1 MSQTNLFTKANMPD
15 VVYFDLQSTNV
26 SNNSVNPPLP
36 LRFVES
42 RDAPIIQNSGDY
54 YMNINRFS
62 LDTYNLPVLLVE
74 PDLAD
79 PFDPQRSIH
88 KVAIMTDSANL
99 KLDTPTVVD
108 RLRFNTSTPSE
119 LAKQYGYCV
128 SMSNDG
134 NIIAIGAPASSYQY
148 IDFTTGVLTT
158 VLLRG
163 RTYIGVKN
171 TDSAGYSVTEIEIS
185 YTGQLRFGTSV
196 SLSGDGTVLVIGT
209 GGVASATLVPEA
221 TEYAIYN
228 VQSGTIKWFDKYS
241 SESTA
246 ENYASSVFSA
256 INYDGSII
264 ALGYPNYTPTS
275 GGTVYGRYELIR
287 YNKSAGTK
295 SQLLSVNNTTSLR
308 AGTALALSGSGAIL
322 AVTTNTGS
330 GGGTVDV
337 RFTTNDWTSQTLVST
352 GTIAKGFFG
361 TSLSMSLD
369 GLFFVVGAPT
379 EATNGVVQAF
389 TLNTSGA
396 GTITSATVL
405 SPASPVNTGSSAFGT
420 SVALSG
426 DGLTLQVGAVAY
438 NGAQG
443 AVQSFTFAGG
453 SFTFRAQSTGFAPS
467 VYYGASLAN
476 GADGNLFI
484 VGAPS
489 DSYGHAQV
497 RALIYTSNT
506 TLPSNL
512 VNVASVVNV
521 HWLPDNL
528 TPTPSRTELNGRN
541 TAQFRYYYCNSYNN
555 FIDRVNVALREA
567 YVENFTRLWDSW
579 ISTLPVTSNNTF
591 IKAEFLNV
599 VARNFPNPP
608 FLDWNTSS
616 LDATMYLNTLFSV
629 VGNYY
634 QPARTWN
641 IVSTNRV
648 SQTAQALPFHF
659 KVAMN
664 ASLYALFNSFPAV
677 ETVINN
683 EKFFILSMPEQVP
696 TLRDFATVPIKSLS
710 LVPDY
715 NFLYPYYNASANE
728 FTIPYPSGSVPTY
741 SLEDYMIVFK
751 QELSTID
758 TWCPINAIVFTSN
771 TLPIVINQFSAVTT
785 IGAEATPSAKG
796 NEFALIITDLASNQQ
811 GFRPN
816 VLYTPSAEFR
826 RIDLTGNLP
835 IRVIDIN
842 VFWRSKTGQLL
853 PFYLGSGGS
862 ASLKIMF
869 DKKIK
874 GEKQKI
880 QFDELKVK

>member
-26 SNNSVNPPLP
+26 ANNSTNPQLP

-62 LDTYNLPVLLVE
+62 LDTYNLPVLVVE
-74 PDLAD
+74 PDLTD

-99 KLDTPTVVD
+99 KLDTPTVTD
-108 RLRFNTSTPSE
+108 RLRFNTSTPSA
-119 LAKQYGYCV
+119 LVKQYGYCV
-128 SMSNDG
+128 AMSNDG

-148 IDFTTGVLTT
+148 LSSSGLQT
-158 VLLRG
+158 VANRG

-171 TDSAGYSVTEIEIS
+171 TDSAGYSVTEIEIT
-185 YTGQLRFGTSV
+185 YTGALRFGTSV
-196 SLSGDGTVLVIGT
+196 ALSGDGSVLVIGT
-209 GGVASATLVPEA
+209 GGTAVSGVPVAS
-221 TEYAIYN
+221 EYAVYD
-228 VQSGTIKWFDKYS
+228 VATATIRWFDKYS

-246 ENYASSVFSA
+246 EAYASSVYSA
-256 INYDGSII
+256 LNFDGTII
-264 ALGYPNYTPTS
+264 ALGYPDYTPTV

-287 YNKSAGTK
+287 YNKTAGTK
-295 SQLLSVNNTTSLR
+295 TQIISVNNTTTLKS
-308 AGTALALSGSGAIL
+308 GTALALSGDGAIL
-322 AVTTNTGS
+322 AVTTNTS
-330 GGGTVDV
+330 SAGGVVSVSYTS
-337 RFTTNDWTSQTLVST
+337 NDWTSQSTITT
-352 GTIAKGFFG
+352 GTVAKGFFG
-361 TSLSMSLD
+361 FSLSMSLS
-369 GLFFVVGAPT
+369 GLFIVVGAPT

-389 TLNTSGA
+389 TISVSA
-396 GTITSATVL
+396 GTITSTTVL
-405 SPASPVNTGSSAFGT
+405 SPSSPVNTGSSAFGT
-420 SVALSG
+420 SVALST
-426 DGLTLQVGAVAY
+426 DGLTLQVGAPAHSG
-438 NGAQG
+438 NRG
-443 AVQSFTFAGG
+443 AVQNFTFASG
-453 SFTFRAQSTGFAPS
+453 SFTLRAQSTGFES
-467 VYYGASLAN
+467 GVFYGASLNN
-476 GADGNLFI
+476 GADGNLYI

-489 DSYGHAQV
+489 DDYGHAQV
-497 RALIYTSNT
+497 RALIYTSIT

-528 TPTPSRTELNGRN
+528 TPVPSRSELNGRN

-567 YVENFTRLWDSW
+567 YVENFTRLWNSW
-579 ISTLPVTSNNTF
+579 ISTLPASANTTF
-591 IKAEFLNV
+591 IQAEFLNV
-599 VARNFPNPP
+599 VARNFPTPP

-616 LDATMYLNTLFSV
+616 IDATMYLNTLFSV

-641 IVSTNRV
+641 ISGTNRV
-648 SQTAQALPFHF
+648 SATAQALPFHF

-664 ASLYALFNSFPAV
+664 ASLYSLFNSFPAV

-696 TLRDFATVPIKSLS
+696 TLRDFATVPVKSLS

-715 NFLYPYYNASANE
+715 TFLYPYYTASTNE
-728 FTIPYPSGSVPTY
+728 FVIPYPAGSVASY

-758 TWCPINAIVFTSN
+758 TWCPVNAIVFTSN
-771 TLPIVINQFSAVTT
+771 TLPIVINQFSAVST
-785 IGAEATPSAKG
+785 IGSEATPSAKG

>member
-1 MSQTNLFTKANMPD
+1 
-15 VVYFDLQSTNV
+15 
-26 SNNSVNPPLP
+26 
-36 LRFVES
+36 
-42 RDAPIIQNSGDY
+42 
-54 YMNINRFS
+54 
-62 LDTYNLPVLLVE
+62 
-74 PDLAD
+74 
-79 PFDPQRSIH
+79 
-88 KVAIMTDSANL
+88 
-99 KLDTPTVVD
+99 
-108 RLRFNTSTPSE
+108 
-119 LAKQYGYCV
+119 
-128 SMSNDG
+128 MSNDG
-134 NIIAIGAPASSYQY
+134 NVIAIGAPTSSWTY
-148 IDFTTGVLTT
+148 ISSAGLQTATN
-158 VLLRG
+158 RG

-171 TDSAGYSVTEIEIS
+171 TDSAGYSITEIEIS
-185 YTGQLRFGTSV
+185 YTGALKFGTSV

-209 GGVASATLVPEA
+209 GNSVDTSGVPQA

-228 VQSGTIKWFDKYS
+228 VQTATIKWFDKYS

-246 ENYASSVFSA
+246 ENYASSVTSA

-264 ALGYPNYTPTS
+264 ALGYPDYTPTS
-275 GGTVYGRYELIR
+275 GGTVYGRYELLR

-295 SQLLSVNNTTSLR
+295 SQIISVNNTTSLR

-322 AVTTNTGS
+322 AVTSNTS
-330 GGGTVDV
+330 SAGGIVDV
-337 RFTTNDWTSQTLVST
+337 RFTANDWTSQTLVST
-352 GTIAKGFFG
+352 GTIAKGKFG
-361 TSLSMSLD
+361 TSLSMSLN

-379 EATNGVVQAF
+379 ESTNGVAQAF
-389 TLNTSGA
+389 TLSTSGA
-396 GTITSATVL
+396 GTITSTAVV
-405 SPASPVNTGSSAFGT
+405 SPASPVNAGSSAFGT
-420 SVALSG
+420 SVALSS
-426 DGLTLQVGAVAY
+426 DGLTLQVGAPAY
-438 NGAQG
+438 STNTGAIQT
-443 AVQSFTFAGG
+443 FTFAGG
-453 SFTFRAQSTGFAPS
+453 SFTHRATSAGFASGTNYGTS
-467 VYYGASLAN
+467 VAN
-476 GADGNLFI
+476 GADGNLYI

-489 DSYGHAQV
+489 DSYGHVQV
-497 RALIYTSNT
+497 RAILYTTNT

-512 VNVASVVNV
+512 VNVPSVVNV

-528 TPTPSRTELNGRN
+528 SPTPSRSELNGRN

-555 FIDRVNVALREA
+555 FVDRVNVALREA

-579 ISTLPVTSNNTF
+579 ISTLPVTANNTF
-591 IKAEFLNV
+591 VTAEFLNV
-599 VARNFPNPP
+599 VARNFPTPP

-634 QPARTWN
+634 QPARTWS
-641 IVSTNRV
+641 IVSNNRV
-648 SQTAQALPFHF
+648 SVTAQPLPFHF
-659 KVAMN
+659 KIAMN

-696 TLRDFATVPIKSLS
+696 TLRDFATVPVKSLP
-710 LVPDY
+710 LIPDY
-715 NFLYPYYNASANE
+715 NFLYPYYNASSNE
-728 FTIPYPSGSVPTY
+728 FTIPYPEGSVPTY

-758 TWCPINAIVFTSN
+758 TWCPVNAIVFTSN

-785 IGAEATPSAKG
+785 IGAEPTPSAKG
-796 NEFALIITDLASNQQ
+796 NEFALIITDLTSNQQ

-880 QFDELKVK
+880 QFDELKIKS